1 MRSHLKGR
9 RNAVSLLTAP
19 EVVML
24 TGYKMPAKQI
34 AFLRANGI
42 PFIVNAA
49 GKPVVPADV
58 LNKRPPTRPE
68 LGPVP

>member
-1 MRSHLKGR
+1 M
-9 RNAVSLLTAP
+9 NLLTAP
-19 EVVML
+19 EVVLL

-34 AFLRANGI
+34 EFLRSNGI

-49 GKPVVPADV
+49 GKPVVPANV
-58 LNKRPPTRPE
+58 LGQATPSRPQ